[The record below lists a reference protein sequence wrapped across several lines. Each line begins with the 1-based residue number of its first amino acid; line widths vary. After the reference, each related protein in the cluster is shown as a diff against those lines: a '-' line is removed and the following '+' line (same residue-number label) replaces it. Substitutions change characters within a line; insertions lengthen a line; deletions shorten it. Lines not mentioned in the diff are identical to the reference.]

1 MQKQVYP
8 FGVWKK
14 VLGNIVIET
23 LDAPQAIGTY
33 SQGIK
38 SGNLVFTSGQIP
50 LNPETGELINGDF
63 KMEISQVLTNL
74 NAVLKSG
81 GSSLKKAIK
90 LTVFLTD
97 LSYFPQVN
105 EVFKEFFPENP
116 PARSAVQVSA
126 LPMDAKIEIEA
137 VGSVE

>member
-1 MQKQVYP
+1 MD
-8 FGVWKK
+8 
-14 VLGNIVIET
+14 NIVIET

-50 LNPETGELINGDF
+50 LNPKTGELINGDF
-63 KMEISQVLTNL
+63 KSEISQVLTNL
-74 NAVLKSG
+74 NGVLKSG
-81 GSSLKKAIK
+81 GSSLQKAVK

-126 LPMDAKIEIEA
+126 LPMNAKIEIEA